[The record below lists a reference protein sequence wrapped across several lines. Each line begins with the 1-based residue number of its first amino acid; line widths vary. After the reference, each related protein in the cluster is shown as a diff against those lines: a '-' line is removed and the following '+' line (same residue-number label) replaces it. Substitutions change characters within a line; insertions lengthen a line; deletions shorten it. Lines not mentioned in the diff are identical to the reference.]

1 MKNESSVG
9 IRETRREMSHV
20 LSCLIMAKQLK
31 VSPLVLSV
39 NQWGGLWVPPRT
51 ARDSGQRNICHQLP
65 SFKVQTS

>member
-31 VSPLVLSV
+31 VLSV
-39 NQWGGLWVPPRT
+39 NPVSAFSEPVGWIVGAHT
-51 ARDSGQRNICHQLP
+51 DC
-65 SFKVQTS
+65 